1 MMTRTSISP
10 AERRLYSTL
19 HQVLSRPG
27 LLRGS
32 LVEMRRTC
40 GKEGCRCRKGRH
52 QRHRSLYLGLK
63 LKGKQHMVYVPRD
76 WEDRVREW
84 VDRYHEIRE
93 VLEKLSLGCLQRLQS
108 RED

>member
-1 MMTRTSISP
+1 MLTLTSLSP
-10 AERRLYSTL
+10 AERKLYSAL
-19 HQVLSRPG
+19 HQILRSPG

-32 LVEMRRTC
+32 LVEMRRSC
-40 GKEGCRCRKGRH
+40 GKKACRCQKDRR

-84 VDRYHEIRE
+84 VDRYQEIRD
-93 VLEKLSLGCLQRLQS
+93 VLEKLSLACIKRLQT
-108 RED
+108 RDP

>member
-1 MMTRTSISP
+1 MVTRASLSP
-10 AERRLYSTL
+10 AERELYSSL
-19 HQVLSRPG
+19 HQILSHPG

-40 GKEGCRCRKGRH
+40 GKEGCRCRKGPR

-63 LKGKQHMVYVPRD
+63 LKGKQRMVYVPKD

-84 VDRYHEIRE
+84 VERHREIRD
-93 VLEKLSLGCLQRLQS
+93 VLEKLSLAFIKRLQT
-108 RED
+108 RKE

>member
-1 MMTRTSISP
+1 MLTRTSLSP
-10 AERRLYSTL
+10 AERQLYSTL

-40 GKEGCRCRKGRH
+40 GKEGCRCQKDRRH
-52 QRHRSLYLGLK
+52 RHRSLYLGLK
-63 LKGKQHMVYVPRD
+63 LKGRQHMVYVPKD

-84 VDRYHEIRE
+84 VDRHREIRD
-93 VLEKLSLGCLQRLQS
+93 VLEKLSLACIKRLQA
-108 RED
+108 RKG